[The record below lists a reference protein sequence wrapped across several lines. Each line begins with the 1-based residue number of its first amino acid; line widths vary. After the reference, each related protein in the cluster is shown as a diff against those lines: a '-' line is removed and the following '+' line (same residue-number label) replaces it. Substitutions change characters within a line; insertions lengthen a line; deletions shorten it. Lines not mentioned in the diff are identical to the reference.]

1 MIEHTSEMTA
11 KRNPLGPTGETVRA
25 NVIALR
31 ERRNLT
37 YAQLSRKLKAAGRA
51 IPELGLRRIEDGDR
65 RVDVDDLMALAEALE
80 VWPIALL
87 MPTTTMYGEPVETGD
102 ELVKATGHP
111 LQSAKLLWNRLQGL
125 LIWGFGETTEAT
137 LKGTA
142 DYRRFI
148 DSTPPWAV
156 EEVLGKVYSGHD

>member
-1 MIEHTSEMTA
+1 MIGHTSQMTA

-31 ERRNLT
+31 ERKNLT
-37 YAQLSRKLKAAGRA
+37 YAELSGNSRRPVGRSLNWGCAASRKEIAGSTWTTSWRSPKHSKFGRSRCDA
-51 IPELGLRRIEDGDR
+51 GN
-65 RVDVDDLMALAEALE
+65 
-80 VWPIALL
+80 PIG
-87 MPTTTMYGEPVETGD
+87 GEPVQTGD
-102 ELVKATGHP
+102 ELVQATCRP
-111 LQSAKLLWNRLQGL
+111 PEPAKFLWNQLQGL
-125 LIWGFGETTEAT
+125 LIGGFGDTTDAT

-156 EEVLGKVYSGHD
+156 EDALGKVYSGHD